1 MSIQS
6 QCPKSCVAID
16 TTLLTTLSHRISSY
30 LSSYL
35 QRQLLPNTHTH
46 LTLAFLTWPRYRT
59 PTTDPIRCLLLCHW
73 RKELPQRPQSHV
85 SNNCLTN
92 AQYYYYCCWKK
103 SSITVHLWMRCKK
116 VTPSSCNTPG
126 TGENI
131 TTGCFGI
138 LRKKEKRAIELTLWL
153 SANWIISV

>member
-30 LSSYL
+30 PTSYL

-46 LTLAFLTWPRYRT
+46 PALAFLTWPRNRT

-73 RKELPQRPQSHV
+73 RKELSQRDHRVTFLIIALRTHNIIIIVVERKAQSQCTYEWGARKSPLRHVTHHV
-85 SNNCLTN
+85 SEKILPQG
-92 AQYYYYCCWKK
+92 ALESLERKK
-103 SSITVHLWMRCKK
+103 SVQL
-116 VTPSSCNTPG
+116 
-126 TGENI
+126 
-131 TTGCFGI
+131 
-138 LRKKEKRAIELTLWL
+138 
-153 SANWIISV
+153 NWPCDYLQIG